1 MSDSLNKLLSTYNKP
16 MYSIQIRMTDDG
28 HDLDGYYDREEDVS
42 EDVYRMFK
50 LLVARVE
57 ELEYTIKQKAE
68 PEDIAKAGWRSCID
82 HIIKPE
88 STCPVCEIERLNNVL
103 AQNGLPFTD
112 PDRKNYISR

>member
-1 MSDSLNKLLSTYNKP
+1 

-28 HDLDGYYDREEDVS
+28 HDLNGYYVREEDVS

-50 LLVARVE
+50 LLVARVA
-57 ELEYTIKQKAE
+57 ELEYN
-68 PEDIAKAGWRSCID
+68 PKAGWRSCID

-88 STCPVCEIERLNNVL
+88 STCPVCEIERLNNIL
-103 AQNGLPFTD
+103 AENGLPFTD